1 MNCPKCN
8 IELTGYNR
16 NGLNIYYCK
25 NCKAVWISFAA
36 LQKIGEWLD
45 LKAPLVN
52 PVDMD
57 PLKIK
62 EELRNCPTCAK
73 TMHKVF
79 FNGIIA
85 DKCVDCKS
93 VWFDNGELSKYF
105 SLFMKQPAGVIDNLI
120 FLENVFTAAN
130 KKQQLQA
137 QSSAQPQNKQSES
150 EDETEH
156 NHSVAVSESK
166 PHYDNQPSAGA
177 GLNINGREEERKVI
191 SINGFFM
198 LFVFF
203 IIGLFAWLFFSISL
217 GFLGGLLVALIVFGF
232 MGFKLLKPQE
242 AMVLTVF
249 GKYIGTLKGAGFHW
263 VNPLAQS
270 ITPFV
275 PISLKAR
282 TLENGKQ
289 KINDEL
295 GNPIEV
301 GIIVIWEVQD
311 TAKAMFNVNDY
322 NTFLSAQSDSAL
334 RNIVRTYPYD
344 ATDDSGKQT
353 LRGDSQ
359 EISAKLKAE
368 IQKNV
373 KVAGLNIIDAK
384 ITHLAYA
391 PEIAAAMLQRQQ
403 ASAIIDAKRAIVDG
417 AVGMVEM
424 ALNRLNEHNVV
435 NLSDADKAKMVNN
448 LLVILCGNKEAQPVL
463 KNDV

>member
-105 SLFMKQPAGVIDNLI
+105 SLFMKQPAGVIDNLV

-203 IIGLFAWLFFSISL
+203 QKRVVDA
-217 GFLGGLLVALIVFGF
+217 GFLLPFFCTSASRIF
-232 MGFKLLKPQE
+232 LKQ
-242 AMVLTVF
+242 
-249 GKYIGTLKGAGFHW
+249 
-263 VNPLAQS
+263 
-270 ITPFV
+270 
-275 PISLKAR
+275 
-282 TLENGKQ
+282 
-289 KINDEL
+289 
-295 GNPIEV
+295 
-301 GIIVIWEVQD
+301 
-311 TAKAMFNVNDY
+311 
-322 NTFLSAQSDSAL
+322 
-334 RNIVRTYPYD
+334 
-344 ATDDSGKQT
+344 
-353 LRGDSQ
+353 
-359 EISAKLKAE
+359 
-368 IQKNV
+368 
-373 KVAGLNIIDAK
+373 
-384 ITHLAYA
+384 
-391 PEIAAAMLQRQQ
+391 
-403 ASAIIDAKRAIVDG
+403 
-417 AVGMVEM
+417 
-424 ALNRLNEHNVV
+424 
-435 NLSDADKAKMVNN
+435 
-448 LLVILCGNKEAQPVL
+448 
-463 KNDV
+463 

>member
-62 EELRNCPTCAK
+62 EELRNCPTCSK

-105 SLFMKQPAGVIDNLI
+105 SLFMKQPAGVIDNLV

>member
-8 IELTGYNR
+8 IELTGYKR
-16 NGLNIYYCK
+16 NGLNMYYCK

-105 SLFMKQPAGVIDNLI
+105 SLFMKQPAGVIDNLV

-130 KKQQLQA
+130 KKQHLQA

>member
-62 EELRNCPTCAK
+62 EELRNCPTCSK

-105 SLFMKQPAGVIDNLI
+105 SLFMKQPAGVIDNLV

-130 KKQQLQA
+130 KKQHLQA
-137 QSSAQPQNKQSES
+137 QSSALPQNKQSES

>member
-105 SLFMKQPAGVIDNLI
+105 SLFMKQPAGVIDNLV

-137 QSSAQPQNKQSES
+137 QGSAQPQNKQSES

-403 ASAIIDAKRAIVDG
+403 AAAIIDAKRAIVDG
-417 AVGMVEM
+417 AVSMVEM

-448 LLVILCGNKEAQPVL
+448 LLVVLCGNKEAQPVL
-463 KNDV
+463 KNDI

>member
-105 SLFMKQPAGVIDNLI
+105 SLFMKQPAGVIDNLV

-403 ASAIIDAKRAIVDG
+403 AAAIIDAKRAIVDG
-417 AVGMVEM
+417 AVSMVEM

-448 LLVILCGNKEAQPVL
+448 LLVVLCGNKEAQPVL
-463 KNDV
+463 KNDI

>member
-8 IELTGYNR
+8 IELTGYKR
-16 NGLNIYYCK
+16 NGLNMYYCK

-105 SLFMKQPAGVIDNLI
+105 SLFMKQPAGVIDNLV

>member
-62 EELRNCPTCAK
+62 EELRNCPTCSK

-105 SLFMKQPAGVIDNLI
+105 SLFMKQPAGVIDNLV

-150 EDETEH
+150 ADETEH

-403 ASAIIDAKRAIVDG
+403 AAAIIDAKRAIVDG

-448 LLVILCGNKEAQPVL
+448 LLVVLCGNKEAQPVL
-463 KNDV
+463 KNDI

>member
-62 EELRNCPTCAK
+62 EELRNCPTCSK

>member
-45 LKAPLVN
+45 LKVPLVN
-52 PVDMD
+52 PVEME

-105 SLFMKQPAGVIDNLI
+105 SLFMKQPAGVIDNLV

>member
-105 SLFMKQPAGVIDNLI
+105 SLFMKQPAGVIDNLV

-150 EDETEH
+150 ADETEH

>member
-1 MNCPKCN
+1 M
-8 IELTGYNR
+8 
-16 NGLNIYYCK
+16 
-25 NCKAVWISFAA
+25 
-36 LQKIGEWLD
+36 
-45 LKAPLVN
+45 
-52 PVDMD
+52 
-57 PLKIK
+57 
-62 EELRNCPTCAK
+62 
-73 TMHKVF
+73 
-79 FNGIIA
+79 
-85 DKCVDCKS
+85 
-93 VWFDNGELSKYF
+93 
-105 SLFMKQPAGVIDNLI
+105 
-120 FLENVFTAAN
+120 
-130 KKQQLQA
+130 
-137 QSSAQPQNKQSES
+137 
-150 EDETEH
+150 
-156 NHSVAVSESK
+156 
-166 PHYDNQPSAGA
+166 
-177 GLNINGREEERKVI
+177 
-191 SINGFFM
+191 
-198 LFVFF
+198 
-203 IIGLFAWLFFSISL
+203 
-217 GFLGGLLVALIVFGF
+217 
-232 MGFKLLKPQE
+232 
-242 AMVLTVF
+242 
-249 GKYIGTLKGAGFHW
+249 
-263 VNPLAQS
+263 
-270 ITPFV
+270 
-275 PISLKAR
+275 
-282 TLENGKQ
+282 
-289 KINDEL
+289 
-295 GNPIEV
+295 
-301 GIIVIWEVQD
+301 QD

>member
-232 MGFKLLKPQE
+232 MGLKLLKPQE

>member
-105 SLFMKQPAGVIDNLI
+105 SLFMKQPAGVIDNLV

-448 LLVILCGNKEAQPVL
+448 LLVVLCGNKEAQPVL